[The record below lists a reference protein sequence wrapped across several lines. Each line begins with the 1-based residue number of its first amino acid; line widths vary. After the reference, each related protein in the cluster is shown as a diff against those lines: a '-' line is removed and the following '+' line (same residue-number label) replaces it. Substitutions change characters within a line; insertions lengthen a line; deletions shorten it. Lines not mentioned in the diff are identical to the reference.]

1 MQGEWIVSEA
11 KADLVAMTRAMI
23 ADPHLANKA
32 REGRVEDIR
41 PCIGSNQG
49 CIGRLFHGKP
59 ITCIHNPVV
68 SRETE
73 LAVVKPAK
81 SKKKVVVVG
90 GGPAG
95 LEAARV
101 AAERGHNVVLFEKK
115 PVLGGQI
122 TPYTKAAGREDFG
135 AITIWL
141 EEQARKLGVDIRLAT
156 EATADSILS
165 ESPDAVIIAAGSV
178 ALPPDIPGAESGP
191 VVTTEEALTKEV
203 DWGDKVLV
211 IDQDGHHKGP
221 AVAEQLALQ
230 GSKVEVVS
238 DLFTVG
244 EDIDI
249 SVKPLVYQRLYTN
262 HVTLSPNTEVKEI
275 REEQVVLRN
284 IYNNEERTVDGVTT
298 IVHAGLRRAQDDL
311 YKTLKDKVGDVRL
324 VGDAMAPRRIHDA
337 ILEGTRAG
345 RAV

>member
-1 MQGEWIVSEA
+1 M
-11 KADLVAMTRAMI
+11 
-23 ADPHLANKA
+23 
-32 REGRVEDIR
+32 
-41 PCIGSNQG
+41 
-49 CIGRLFHGKP
+49 
-59 ITCIHNPVV
+59 
-68 SRETE
+68 
-73 LAVVKPAK
+73 
-81 SKKKVVVVG
+81 
-90 GGPAG
+90 
-95 LEAARV
+95 
-101 AAERGHNVVLFEKK
+101 
-115 PVLGGQI
+115 
-122 TPYTKAAGREDFG
+122 
-135 AITIWL
+135 
-141 EEQARKLGVDIRLAT
+141 
-156 EATADSILS
+156 
-165 ESPDAVIIAAGSV
+165 
-178 ALPPDIPGAESGP
+178 
-191 VVTTEEALTKEV
+191 

-311 YKTLKDKVGDVRL
+311 YKTLKGKVDDVRL